1 MLPNTSIFIKRDYVR
16 FMFETYKILKEY
28 GVVSLESFTWILRKP
43 FVWQIEFTELT
54 KTKGNCMSKV
64 LLVTNDSSLTKLV
77 DLTLKYNGFIIQSAT
92 HAETA
97 RALLSEVRFDL
108 IMLDYNLKHESGVAF
123 YKSLRQLGTS
133 IPVLMLGEGELDEFI
148 LKDLSTDHYDY
159 LMKPFKFRELKIK
172 INALM
177 KKERDVND
185 FISFGEFQIDVKQQ
199 LLMVRDR
206 ILQLG
211 KMEMRILLLLA
222 KQTGGVVSPK
232 KLKKLMES
240 EGNFYNMTTF
250 YYVSRLRNKMK
261 QFAGEVVD
269 IVLIKDQ
276 GYQLQFRG

>member
-1 MLPNTSIFIKRDYVR
+1 M
-16 FMFETYKILKEY
+16 
-28 GVVSLESFTWILRKP
+28 LESFTRILRNS
-43 FVWQIEFTELT
+43 FVWQIKTTHTT
-54 KTKGNCMSKV
+54 KTKGNPMSKV
-64 LLVTNDSSLTKLV
+64 LLITNDSALTKLV
-77 DLTLKYNGFIIQSAT
+77 DLTLKYNGFIVQSAT
-92 HAETA
+92 HAEA
-97 RALLSEVRFDL
+97 AWALLSEVRFDL
-108 IMLDYNLKHESGVAF
+108 IMLDYNLKNESGVAF

-177 KKERDVND
+177 KQEDDVNE

-211 KMEMRILLLLA
+211 KMEMHILLLLA
-222 KQTGGVVSPK
+222 RKTGGFVSPQ

>member
-1 MLPNTSIFIKRDYVR
+1 MSVSFLIKTKPFYKAGKSMERFFWNPLPGFCTIHFCGKLNLPN
-16 FMFETYKILKEY
+16 
-28 GVVSLESFTWILRKP
+28 
-43 FVWQIEFTELT
+43 QQ
-54 KTKGNCMSKV
+54 KTKGNDMSKF
-64 LLVTNDSSLTKLV
+64 LLLTNDSALTKLV
-77 DLTLKYNGFIIQSAT
+77 DLTLKYNGFIVQSAN
-92 HAETA
+92 HSEAGW
-97 RALLSEVRFDL
+97 ALLSEVRFDL
-108 IMLDYNLKHESGVAF
+108 IMLDYQLKDESGVAF

-159 LMKPFKFRELKIK
+159 LMKPFKFRELKVK
-172 INALM
+172 INALL
-177 KKERDVND
+177 KTDDDVND

-222 KQTGGVVSPK
+222 RKTGDVVSPQ

-250 YYVSRLRNKMK
+250 YYISRLRNKMK

>member
-1 MLPNTSIFIKRDYVR
+1 M
-16 FMFETYKILKEY
+16 
-28 GVVSLESFTWILRKP
+28 LESFTRILRNSIL
-43 FVWQIEFTELT
+43 WQIEFTQST
-54 KTKGNCMSKV
+54 KTKGNYMSKV

-77 DLTLKYNGFIIQSAT
+77 DLTLKYNGFSVQSAT
-92 HAETA
+92 QSDAA
-97 RALLSEVRFDL
+97 WSLLSQIRFDL
-108 IMLDYNLKHESGVAF
+108 IMLDYNLKNESGVAF

-148 LKDLSTDHYDY
+148 LKDLSPDHYDY

-177 KKERDVND
+177 KKEDDVND
-185 FISFGEFQIDVKQQ
+185 FISFGEFQVDVKQQ
-199 LLMVRDR
+199 LLMVKDR

-211 KMEMRILLLLA
+211 KLEMRILLLLA
-222 KQTGGVVSPK
+222 KKTGEVVSPQ

-250 YYVSRLRNKMK
+250 YYISRLRNKMK

-276 GYQLQFRG
+276 GYQLQFRV

>member
-1 MLPNTSIFIKRDYVR
+1 
-16 FMFETYKILKEY
+16 
-28 GVVSLESFTWILRKP
+28 
-43 FVWQIEFTELT
+43 
-54 KTKGNCMSKV
+54 
-64 LLVTNDSSLTKLV
+64 
-77 DLTLKYNGFIIQSAT
+77 
-92 HAETA
+92 
-97 RALLSEVRFDL
+97 
-108 IMLDYNLKHESGVAF
+108 
-123 YKSLRQLGTS
+123 
-133 IPVLMLGEGELDEFI
+133 MLGEGELDEFI
-148 LKDLSTDHYDY
+148 LKDLSPDHYDY
-159 LMKPFKFRELKIK
+159 LMKPLKFRELKVK
-172 INALM
+172 INTLM
-177 KKERDVND
+177 KHEADVNE

-211 KMEMRILLLLA
+211 KMEMRILLLLVR
-222 KQTGGVVSPK
+222 KTGGVVSPQ